1 MGEEQHGDKS
11 AAASEVLAKAV
22 EKLSSKAGSDV
33 SATQRSA
40 LEVLS
45 QGKDLQ
51 LYAPAAPARTHLYGA
66 WLAASGLTGMV
77 VVGTE
82 EQATSV
88 TASLAEAGCEA
99 SSAPTPEDFTAA
111 LKGKKGVV
119 VSPIAAAAAAF
130 KGGNSQLI
138 SAVAIIDGVEQLTEH
153 VSSNEIEGF
162 LFSFREINPESQ
174 VALIANEASLQM
186 SALGRR
192 FLNNSKNVSIKGET
206 VTDIKHVYYEV
217 GTTLLAK
224 PQALCD
230 LVELEGASTCLVF
243 CNSPSDADFADV
255 ILKKRGLTSTKLIG
269 YVPQLKLSKAIQQ
282 IQKKEVMT
290 LVLTDVAAR
299 GVPLEEFDVVVNYS
313 IPTDPEVYFHRYSGD
328 AGGQTKKVVSLVA
341 PLDIANFHYLKK
353 LGKLEFVQESLPSPE
368 QLFVTKYSQLQSQA
382 LERPFLSDPGIAT
395 LVDKVLGDEKVKDVV
410 ALLLHNTLSVVP
422 SLKNATASKEEAGE
436 EYEEGDNYEDRRG
449 RGGRGQQ
456 GGRGGNRDRGGNFR
470 GGNQRGGNFD
480 DQQPD
485 RQFGEF
491 GDEDEDAQ
499 PRRGRGRDRGERHD
513 RGERSDRGERG
524 GERGERRERQPRRQ
538 MVVDKEARLYV
549 GAGSRQGISAEK
561 LSSDVV
567 SLCGVAAADVH
578 RVSVRD
584 LYTFVDVPESVAD
597 QVIEKLSEA
606 TVGKDGEKYFVKK
619 AVTLSIPREGAQVED
634 SEAGG
639 DIAGDHSSHSDE
651 GGMMEE
657 GQQGFQ
663 DDDGPTML
671 NID

>member
-1 MGEEQHGDKS
+1 MGEEQHGDKT

-22 EKLSSKAGSDV
+22 EKLSSKAGAEV

-45 QGKDLQ
+45 QGRDLQ
-51 LYAPAAPARTHLYGA
+51 LYAPAVAARTHLYGA
-66 WLAASGLTGMV
+66 WLAASGMTGMV

-82 EQATSV
+82 EQSASV
-88 TASLAEAGCEA
+88 TASLVEAGCEA
-99 SSAPTPEDFTAA
+99 TAAITPEEFAAA
-111 LKGKKGVV
+111 LKSKKGVV
-119 VSPIAAAAAAF
+119 VAPIAAAAAAF

-174 VALIANEASLQM
+174 MALIANEASLQM

-206 VTDIKHVYYEV
+206 VTDIQHVYYEV

-328 AGGQTKKVVSLVA
+328 AGAQTKKVVSLVA

-368 QLFVTKYSQLQSQA
+368 QLFVTKYTQLQSQA

-410 ALLLHNTLSVVP
+410 ALLLHNTLSVIP
-422 SLKNATASKEEAGE
+422 SLKNATTSKEDVGE
-436 EYEEGDNYEDRRG
+436 EYEEGDDYEDRRG

-456 GGRGGNRDRGGNFR
+456 GGRGGNRERGGNFR

-480 DQQPD
+480 DHQPD

-491 GDEDEDAQ
+491 GEEDEDSQ
-499 PRRGRGRDRGERHD
+499 PRRGRGRDRGDRHD
-513 RGERSDRGERG
+513 RGDRPDRGERG
-524 GERGERRERQPRRQ
+524 GDRGERRERQPRRQ

-549 GAGSRQGISAEK
+549 GAGARQGISAEK
-561 LSSDVV
+561 LSNDVV
-567 SLCGVAAADVH
+567 SLCGVAATDVH

-584 LYTFVDVPESVAD
+584 LYTFVDVPEAVAD

-606 TVGKDGEKYFVKK
+606 AVGQDGEKYFVKK

-634 SEAGG
+634 NEG
-639 DIAGDHSSHSDE
+639 AGDMAGEHTSHIDN

-657 GQQGFQ
+657 GEQGFQ
-663 DDDGPTML
+663 DDEGPTML